1 MEKHDMLPRELMT
14 IPLYRYRRITTI
26 HVTLKP
32 EAAEIPGILEKVIQ
46 PISRRRVTIMGI
58 YTSTMPA
65 EYAYITIFIDST
77 RMGSEDLNS
86 LIDEIEMGVREFDA
100 KVKMYTSPIEGVAI
114 DPYSFPITAMGSRA
128 IILMQH
134 SLEGIIKGL
143 SRIGAEIILNMVGRE
158 IGKTGFEAHE
168 RIAGR
173 NLEKL
178 LRLSEARF
186 MMSGFGIM
194 ETTEIDIENME
205 FTVKIEHCIE
215 CEILEGLKKPSGS
228 QLIKGIL
235 EGWFSGLT
243 GIDMIAY
250 EEKCI
255 SRGDTHCQFK
265 IKPRP

>member
-1 MEKHDMLPRELMT
+1 MGMEKHDMLPRELMT

-168 RIAGR
+168 RIP
-173 NLEKL
+173 
-178 LRLSEARF
+178 
-186 MMSGFGIM
+186 SGAIAVPCRYIHSPAAI
-194 ETTEIDIENME
+194 THISDIEATTNLI
-205 FTVKIEHCIE
+205 VKVILKLSGIE
-215 CEILEGLKKPSGS
+215 K
-228 QLIKGIL
+228 
-235 EGWFSGLT
+235 
-243 GIDMIAY
+243 
-250 EEKCI
+250 
-255 SRGDTHCQFK
+255 
-265 IKPRP
+265 